1 MKTKQ
6 RNRLV
11 LGIAIAMI
19 AFLLI
24 YFNGQK
30 VSDFIRSV
38 VIEAQLKKQYDEKFD
53 VSVKSIYKFSSVK
66 IPYDTDSHP
75 IDPNESFYSF
85 RATQKDTNYIIH
97 GYTNSS
103 CDVLCTTEP
112 VIHYSDQIKKDI
124 GECIQKI
131 IADNAYAMKISF
143 DEIMYYEERSY
154 EDFLLS
160 RLYTSSDELALYFTS
175 DITDEEIA
183 NIVALIEEQ
192 ELPFE
197 INSYRVNADYDNDI
211 LKGKE
216 FGYDVYYSFED
227 GEDYYKQNLFDD
239 YRSHSSKISLNK

>member
-24 YFNGQK
+24 YYNGQK

-66 IPYDTDSHP
+66 LPYATNTHP
-75 IDPNESFYSF
+75 YDPNEYFYSF
-85 RATQKDTNYIIH
+85 CATQKDTNYTIH

-103 CDVLCTTEP
+103 CHVICTTEP
-112 VIHYSDQIKKDI
+112 VIHYSDQLKKDI
-124 GECIQKI
+124 DECIQKI
-131 IADNAYAMKISF
+131 ISEDAYAKKISF
-143 DEIMYYEERSY
+143 EEIMYYEDLSY
-154 EDFLLS
+154 EDFLIS
-160 RLYTSSDELALYFTS
+160 RSCTYRDELDLYFTS
-175 DITDEEIA
+175 DTTDEEIA
-183 NIVALIEEQ
+183 NIVALLEEK
-192 ELPFE
+192 EFPFN
-197 INSYRVNADYDNDI
+197 INSYRVDADYDSDI

-216 FGYDVYYSFED
+216 FGYDVYYSFEN

-239 YRSHSSKISLNK
+239 YSSHSSKISLDK